1 MSLLKRQHE
10 KAIEE
15 GEKSI
20 TLDPNSAT
28 NHMLLAATLRFSGRA
43 AEGIP
48 LLLKAILL
56 EPHTPANYY
65 YQLGMAYNFTKQY
78 NDAITVFKKA
88 LERTPDHL
96 LSLTGRTIAYSLA
109 DNMREAHA
117 AAAELLRV
125 NPTLSVASLE
135 QKAPFKYKADLK
147 LSMGAMRK
155 AGLK

>member
-1 MSLLKRQHE
+1 M
-10 KAIEE
+10 
-15 GEKSI
+15 
-20 TLDPNSAT
+20 
-28 NHMLLAATLRFSGRA
+28 
-43 AEGIP
+43 
-48 LLLKAILL
+48 LLKAILL